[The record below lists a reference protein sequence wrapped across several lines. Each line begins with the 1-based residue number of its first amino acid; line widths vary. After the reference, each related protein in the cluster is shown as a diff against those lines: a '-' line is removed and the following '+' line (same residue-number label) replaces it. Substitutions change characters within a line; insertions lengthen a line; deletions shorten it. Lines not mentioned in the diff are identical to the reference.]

1 MQRTGGNPEGATL
14 LVYDPMHLEK
24 AGVLALVGLRLTQ
37 NRTFPLTPTKTKKPP
52 PFSRWR
58 LRLDDIYSNSTR

>member
-52 PFSRWR
+52 PFS
-58 LRLDDIYSNSTR
+58 S